1 MTKGIRDF
9 TNEAF
14 MSNIAILGETGD
26 GTAFRKAVM
35 GAVVLQFGITVAS
48 AATHY
53 NYSLK
58 QAKIECPELVKGLG
72 REVGKTGGRKA
83 THLVDVIKV
92 KTGEV
97 VMSGVSK
104 GAATLLI
111 SKAAAQG
118 KAKLAIKTDAPVV
131 AEVAATTEAP
141 AAVAVAEVAEVATA

>member
-1 MTKGIRDF
+1 MTKGIREF
-9 TNEAF
+9 TNDAF
-14 MSNIAILGETGD
+14 ISNMGILGETGD

-35 GAVVLQFGITVAS
+35 QSVVLQFGITIAS

-53 NYSLK
+53 NHSLK

-72 REVGKTGGRKA
+72 REVGKTGGRK
-83 THLVDVIKV
+83 TVITVDVIKV

-97 VMSGVSK
+97 VVAGVSK
-104 GAATLLI
+104 GAADLLI

-131 AEVAATTEAP
+131 PE
-141 AAVAVAEVAEVATA
+141 AAVAAPAVGEVVTAA